1 MLRKKRKTWM
11 IQAFLTYQRISN
23 KYSCYPNGLI
33 VYKLYTFALKD
44 WESLGV
50 SLSWSFAIVLYI
62 FELFGTS
69 RFFGWTCCLS
79 KASHYV
85 LHLSVTEYSNI
96 LQNRWLLKN
105 ELSKPN
111 TAFTFDHS
119 IIALNFSCKNL
130 EKLYDFFPNDAK
142 QKKDSSDYDI
152 S

>member
-1 MLRKKRKTWM
+1 MDSSCTNCTRLLLKIGKVSGFLFHDRLRSCSTSSNSLELPG
-11 IQAFLTYQRISN
+11 FLDELVA
-23 KYSCYPNGLI
+23 YP
-33 VYKLYTFALKD
+33 T
-44 WESLGV
+44 
-50 SLSWSFAIVLYI
+50 
-62 FELFGTS
+62 
-69 RFFGWTCCLS
+69 
-79 KASHYV
+79 ASHYV